1 MEVVITARHFK
12 PSAMLREYVED
23 KFGRLTRFAGRRGA
37 ELHVILTVERRV
49 HRVEATLG
57 TAVVKHESDD
67 IMVSIER
74 AADRLK
80 EMLRKQLDRRRE
92 RKGRIGLKDGA
103 DGRVTSRRL
112 GGAPRVRRE
121 STGTAEIG
129 VDEAAERLAKGKK
142 DFLVFVSSET
152 GQVNVMYRRKDGQFG
167 LIEPDAE
174 GGGS

>member
-23 KFGRLTRFAGRRGA
+23 KFGRLARLAGRQP

-49 HRVEATLG
+49 HRVEVTLG

-67 IMVSIER
+67 IMVSIEK

-80 EMLRKQLDRRRE
+80 EILRKLHDRRRE
-92 RKGRIGLKDGA
+92 RKGRISLEDGA

-112 GGAPRVRRE
+112 RAAPRVRRE
-121 STGTAEIG
+121 SGGSAEID
-129 VDEAAERLAKGKK
+129 VDEAAARLAKGKK

-152 GQVNVMYRRKDGQFG
+152 GRVNVMYRRKDGQFG
-167 LIEPDAE
+167 LIEPEAE
-174 GGGS
+174 GAGS